1 VLSVAP
7 PSLDFGT
14 VAVGEIKDKTITITN
29 TGGGTLNVT
38 GIPSVGPFSCIS
50 GCTNPSLAPGVLW
63 VATIRLTA
71 PATPGAP
78 SEIIRVNSS
87 NAGYKDVPV
96 FGTVVPV
103 ISINPGPLDFGSV
116 ILKKCSVDKALT
128 INNNSSTVNVP
139 SGSIS
144 VAAPF
149 ACSTSCDYPA
159 IPAGGSAVIMMRY
172 CPTALGAQTGVGT
185 LSTGIQDNTG
195 NLIGTGLPLTFDVQ
209 ER

>member
-1 VLSVAP
+1 VTP

-14 VAVGEIKDKTITITN
+14 IAVGEIKDKTITITN
-29 TGGGTLNVT
+29 TGGGILDVT
-38 GIPSVGPFSCIS
+38 GTASVAPFTCIPPGCS
-50 GCTNPSLAPGVLW
+50 GALGAGLSQT
-63 VATIRLTA
+63 ATIRLTA

-87 NAGYKDVPV
+87 NAGFKDVPV
-96 FGTVVPV
+96 FGNVIPV

-128 INNNSSTVNVP
+128 INNNSSTVTVP
-139 SGSIS
+139 AGSIS

-149 ACSTSCDYPA
+149 SCATSCDYPA
-159 IPAGGSAVIMMRY
+159 IPPGGSSVIMMRY

-195 NLIGTGLPLTFDVQ
+195 NLQGTGLPLTFKVI
-209 ER
+209 EK